1 MRTNRE
7 HVTMDGNE
15 AKLLDRYEAQFGET
29 PPIAFLDPQTSKRL
43 MMDAIRN
50 IAPSMRRA
58 WSRTEM
64 RKNAQAHEAIML
76 SLYAMVPAI
85 VVEKWKSSAWP
96 RKVNIGSTASL
107 AMASQDPAM
116 TELPILPVL
125 PCRYCL

>member
-50 IAPSMRRA
+50 NRPFNEKDLESDPEAQRVGRAIAPRDLLRWIEGA
-58 WSRTEM
+58 
-64 RKNAQAHEAIML
+64 
-76 SLYAMVPAI
+76 YPGPGCV
-85 VVEKWKSSAWP
+85 
-96 RKVNIGSTASL
+96 G
-107 AMASQDPAM
+107 
-116 TELPILPVL
+116 TELHRLTKRAPDTLGFGADQSG
-125 PCRYCL
+125 

>member
-50 IAPSMRRA
+50 NRPFNEKDLESNPD
-58 WSRTEM
+58 E
-64 RKNAQAHEAIML
+64 KNAQGHEVIKL
-76 SLYAMVPAI
+76 SLYAMVRASPLMTSQAPR
-85 VVEKWKSSAWP
+85 SAA
-96 RKVNIGSTASL
+96 R
-107 AMASQDPAM
+107 
-116 TELPILPVL
+116 
-125 PCRYCL
+125 

>member
-50 IAPSMRRA
+50 NRPL
-58 WSRTEM
+58 
-64 RKNAQAHEAIML
+64 Q
-76 SLYAMVPAI
+76 
-85 VVEKWKSSAWP
+85 
-96 RKVNIGSTASL
+96 
-107 AMASQDPAM
+107 
-116 TELPILPVL
+116 
-125 PCRYCL
+125 

>member
-50 IAPSMRRA
+50 NRPFNEKDARRTRRSVLSSRQTLPSRLAPSPAARNCKGYQDCSTRA
-58 WSRTEM
+58 E
-64 RKNAQAHEAIML
+64 
-76 SLYAMVPAI
+76 
-85 VVEKWKSSAWP
+85 
-96 RKVNIGSTASL
+96 
-107 AMASQDPAM
+107 
-116 TELPILPVL
+116 
-125 PCRYCL
+125 